1 MAEPFQSTP
10 QWSRRA
16 IGLKVFMAL
25 AELGIDGYAKL
36 IEHQAAMGERLREL
50 LRAAG
55 WILVN
60 DTQLP
65 VVCFTHPDI
74 ESGRVTIPDL
84 IARIYQRRNVWISP
98 VTLGKARQALRA
110 CITSY
115 ETEEGDL
122 DALMA
127 ELKQGLRNED

>member
-1 MAEPFQSTP
+1 
-10 QWSRRA
+10 
-16 IGLKVFMAL
+16 
-25 AELGIDGYAKL
+25 
-36 IEHQAAMGERLREL
+36 MGERLREL
-50 LRAAG
+50 LRGAG

-122 DALMA
+122 VVLLD
-127 ELKQGLRNED
+127 ELEKGLRTED